1 MLIKGSHINGAQRG
15 AIMCTR
21 RGDFREKKISRDQ
34 AITKYSPSKVHL
46 NIAYAEVNRKYK
58 YFSETLQ
65 TEER

>member
-1 MLIKGSHINGAQRG
+1 
-15 AIMCTR
+15 MCTR